1 MISLLLVLGN
11 VVNAR
16 QSMDK
21 DDLVHYLYLTLIV
34 LAAWGG
40 YIMGVASGNPA

>member
-1 MISLLLVLGN
+1 MELSHGN
-11 VVNAR
+11 AQSAR

-21 DDLVHYLYLTLIV
+21 QDLIHYLWVIALC

-40 YIMGVASGNPA
+40 YLAGQFRG

>member
-1 MISLLLVLGN
+1 MVLSHGN
-11 VVNAR
+11 AQSAR

-21 DDLVHYLYLTLIV
+21 QDLIHYLYLTLAI

-40 YIMGVASGNPA
+40 YVMGVASGNPA

>member
-1 MISLLLVLGN
+1 MLMLQLMLLGLVRD
-11 VVNAR
+11 VI

-21 DDLVHYLYLTLIV
+21 NDLIHFLYLALVV

-40 YIMGVASGNPA
+40 YVMGVANAC

>member
-1 MISLLLVLGN
+1 MALSHGN
-11 VVNAR
+11 AQSVR

-21 DDLVHYLYLTLIV
+21 QDLIHYLWVIALC

-40 YIMGVASGNPA
+40 YLAGKFNG

>member
-1 MISLLLVLGN
+1 MALSHGN
-11 VVNAR
+11 ALNVR

-21 DDLVHYLYLTLIV
+21 QDLIHYLYLALAI

-40 YIMGVASGNPA
+40 YVMGVASGNPA

>member
-1 MISLLLVLGN
+1 MKYLLEHGSAAS
-11 VVNAR
+11 AR

-21 DDLVHYLYLTLIV
+21 DDLIHYLYLILMC

>member
-1 MISLLLVLGN
+1 MALSHGN
-11 VVNAR
+11 VLNAR

-21 DDLVHYLYLTLIV
+21 QDLIHYLWVIALC

-40 YIMGVASGNPA
+40 YVAGSFNG